1 MLISKQIGPGG
12 TERILL
18 LVPELCL
25 PTGLTDRMRSDFRFM
40 KDLGGITI
48 SNPGPRISKCT
59 NLVKRIYENNDCRT
73 EMNTWGL
80 KISDQAE
87 KFTANKLNPGKI
99 LFNQGRTHDLSTKSS
114 FDRES
119 QNGFYQTPSLQKW
132 CIFYSNNDS
141 RLKDTLIKELQAGFQ
156 RANWTNIN
164 EPLVVGVQ
172 GNDPNAWKNAIYQYQ
187 QAQFVLLLLPGFRGK
202 DERGLYATCK
212 RILTSE
218 VPIPSQVVLSGTIKS
233 GKGITSIVSKV
244 LTQMCAKIHGGEPWG
259 LDNPEGLNEPT
270 IVMGLDVYH
279 GGANKKS
286 IMALTGSL
294 DRWVGRYFSAVEN
307 YTSQEEIGGMLK
319 IMTEKAVEAFKKS
332 NQGTSPTKIIVYRDG
347 VSEGQKS
354 AVLNTEVQEIR
365 SALDNTCNNA
375 KLVYI
380 VLNKRITT
388 RIFQYRNGSIE
399 SAPEGTVVDNHITKQ
414 G

>member
-1 MLISKQIGPGG
+1 LCQIDVSHRVLRTRNILETMMETRQTAQQQGKDVAAEIKKLVVSHTVITSYNERAYRIDDVDFSSTPLSTFEARVQGQSKIISYKDYLWNTYKVSVSNSDQPMLISKQIGPGG

-40 KDLGGITI
+40 KDLGSITI
-48 SNPGPRISKCT
+48 SNPGPRIQKCT
-59 NLVKRIYENNDCRT
+59 NLVKRIYENNECRT

-80 KISDQAE
+80 KISDQPE

-99 LFNQGRTHDLSTKSS
+99 LFNQGRTHDLASKSS

-141 RLKDTLIKELQAGFQ
+141 RLKDTLMKELQAGFQ

-164 EPLVVGVQ
+164 EPLIVGVQ

-212 RILTSE
+212 RVLTSE
-218 VPIPSQVVLSGTIKS
+218 VPIPSQVVLTGTIKS

-259 LDNPEGLNEPT
+259 LDNPEGLDEPT

-294 DRWVGRYFSAVEN
+294 DRWVGR
-307 YTSQEEIGGMLK
+307 
-319 IMTEKAVEAFKKS
+319 
-332 NQGTSPTKIIVYRDG
+332 
-347 VSEGQKS
+347 
-354 AVLNTEVQEIR
+354 
-365 SALDNTCNNA
+365 
-375 KLVYI
+375 
-380 VLNKRITT
+380 
-388 RIFQYRNGSIE
+388 
-399 SAPEGTVVDNHITKQ
+399 
-414 G
+414 